1 MRKKIIGFLITIV
14 ILFMVGVNDVFADN
28 DGFSDTIHSIYQ
40 LNQISSAK
48 DDHYNDNSNS
58 YLELDYRS
66 NTKFASAD
74 LPTTTI
80 ARYPRIKHLTGNYYL
95 LTYQRAENGSN
106 TYYQILKW
114 NGTKFTSES
123 KCSKKEPGNC
133 IISQKGRYKKFNV
146 DNLVQ
151 NEFSEEI
158 MDNVYRYYTNADEV
172 VYAENGKIKVL
183 VIEAFRYTYE
193 APSTEGLTEQQKNVI
208 ESNRDKYTY
217 DNYPKHDGLVM
228 KRGTFNDKTYK
239 IDWEEINKCTSER
252 RSTYKKDGT
261 CDKTELIILR
271 GNAWE
276 PSIVKNENK
285 IDVYFSAVSPY
296 GFNTNNPIKKGS
308 SLKSSGVGLLQS
320 IDNGNSWLACD
331 DTSCDIDTATEK
343 DSSDTKKDRKWWHNV
358 ISVYNNGVAQY
369 YAKRISQQS
378 VKDKYTIVE
387 FAGKKFDEGK
397 KYHEKIKNKDVI
409 VDPKRIFTNQMP
421 VATLLNNGK
430 TALAME
436 SEAECRYNE
445 YIDKKG
451 NKGYICNRLPNG
463 NRYNLSFGILS
474 GGQQWTSLKY
484 NQTGSGT
491 STKQSQTFNVFEG
504 SGPYIR
510 QFPSGEIILTYSA
523 IKTSEDN
530 DKVKNVPKTRVL
542 LSDSFTDKLSSNF
555 DSKNFLTVFGDAK
568 TTWSNVELF
577 SSHVA
582 TISTAEVTNN
592 MATEKSYAMN
602 LLIKNALLNHTIKSS
617 NYVSKGDWDDRSG
630 DALFIGSESQAQMSI
645 RAENDNNNIYILS
658 EVLDNT
664 VDSKDAVTIYL
675 SSSNGSNM
683 YKVYA
688 YRNASDK
695 NVYVQKYNAAT
706 KAYES
711 ISSVDSKKFSVL
723 KKNPNNNGYKIEFT
737 IPRSLISGNN
747 IKING
752 MLGNGAVTD
761 TISFTDPKDYNTWI
775 KLKLSDLNLSVT
787 GNPTKWTKDDGIYLS
802 IKASDTQ
809 SKITQITVTDG
820 TVDNDCS
827 KNKKCT
833 VVWESQNGSN
843 NATSSYKVIK
853 NGTYTVE
860 VTDDYQNKITKTIV
874 VNKFDK
880 VAPSIA
886 IGDKAVSQST
896 DQNGSVTIPIK
907 VIEKESGIK
916 SSIDSNLNL
925 IKIKVAGNE
934 VSPKSKTVKLVSS
947 SGGVNNYNLILS
959 GIDASGRVT
968 ATFQSGAAIDVVGN
982 TSASTDI
989 DLKVTVS
996 RKYSL
1001 TYNSTFNGGSTA
1013 NNTTTVVEGSNVDL
1027 KRASSK
1033 SGYEFVG
1040 WNTDQNATSALSSYK
1055 MPAKN
1060 VTLYAIYKK
1069 TLTATFNYYN
1079 SKSETKS
1086 VTIYNKATSGNITSP
1101 AALGTPSGYTFRHYS
1116 TSSAANASKTID
1128 ANNTVTLT
1136 KNVTY
1141 YASYKKN
1148 VDIRFYYHSGTNY
1161 YNNAQ
1166 TYTTVTGVQYI
1177 GYNGLVIDSQL
1188 TTPDVV
1194 QKSTGYYGATYHG
1207 VAASANSHSIASVN
1221 TSRTAYYAFYVS
1233 SVKFHY
1239 YDGSNFV
1246 FSNRDRIA
1254 YSDGSKYVVQISN
1267 PAPTSFDNS
1276 KFKGWSA
1283 VNNKANIVNSNET
1296 SSLFLYAVYEKEIP
1310 ATFNY
1315 YDGTKAATITING
1328 IRTYIIRLGG
1338 TTTINPDI
1346 TVPDAVKAN
1355 RGSYTYRGVSTSSV
1369 ASAQVKTPTTLNNT
1383 YYASYSQPIKVKY
1396 DANGGVGT
1404 VPSESNGTAYMN
1416 YAGVKKGILVT
1427 TSKNPF
1433 TFAGYEFGG
1442 WNTNSDGTGINYNEN
1457 TQYEF
1462 KDSATLFANKS
1473 VVDTSYKVIHKLMN
1487 LDGST
1492 YKTEKEETIKTKSGT
1507 NVTPAVNYY
1516 IGFTSPK
1523 EQTKL
1528 VLADGSTEIIYN
1540 YERNK
1545 YSFNL
1550 NNSLNINVNGST
1562 VSGDYYYG
1570 STIKLNAT
1578 LQEGIVWDRWI
1589 TPNISLIEKPD
1600 SISTSFIMPDYDVEV
1615 MPGVSLNSYT
1625 ISYDL
1630 NGGTL
1635 DEENPSKYS
1644 IEDNIIIYNSPSKV
1658 GYKFTGW
1665 TGSNGEIPELNVTI
1679 NKGSTG
1685 NKTYK
1690 ANYELINYAIEYDL
1704 DGGTLA
1710 KENPNTY
1717 TIESNI
1723 TLNNPVKDGYK
1734 FIGWESENS
1743 EMSKNV
1749 TIPKGSIGNKKY
1761 KAHWEIESYTIEY
1774 NLDGGTLAQDIPE
1787 SYTMYDDTISLDSP
1801 EKVGYTFIGWT
1812 GSNGNTPEMNVS
1824 INKGS
1829 TGNKSYK
1836 ANYELINY
1844 TIEYDLDGGTL
1855 AKPNPST
1862 YTIRSNIITLNNP
1875 EKIGN
1880 IFAGW
1885 ELAETGEISNI
1896 VSIESGSIG
1905 NKKYIAHWINEPYT
1919 IEYDLNGGTLEKEN
1933 PYIYTIDTEDILLNN
1948 PTKYGYEFIGWT
1960 GSNGSTPEIN
1970 VKIIKGSTED
1980 KSFVANYKL
1989 IDYKINYDLNGG
2001 ALEKTNPETYT
2012 IDTGD
2017 ILLNNPIKSGY
2028 EFTGWS
2034 LNDSDELNKS
2044 VIIPKGSSGDRNYVA
2059 HFEPISYRI
2068 EYDLNDGTLEN
2079 DNPTSYTIESDEI
2092 VLNNPSKIGYTFI
2105 GWTGSNGKTPELNV
2119 RISKGSINDKNYTAN
2134 WIERTDTKYTIKYYL
2149 QDINSSSYSVQDDL
2163 TKVKTG
2169 VTESTV
2175 IIDSQIEKVK
2185 GFTFEKAKV
2194 DNKEVS
2200 STNILADGSRVIE
2213 LYYSRNKYTITL
2225 KNDDGIKS
2233 VNGSGTYS
2241 FGESVTIDAIEKDDY
2256 EFTKWVGSNEVTE
2269 KRYTFIMPDANLTYT
2284 AQSSLVSLGENIYMV
2299 RLDSTGSDNS
2309 GTTRFYYE
2317 YDKSAVINGTEVYYY
2332 NDSKLKQPLTNGVKV
2347 AIPSKKGYT
2356 FDGYYSK
2363 ENGSGIKYVNSDGT
2377 IINDRY
2383 KVKDNST
2390 LYANWKSKVFTIK
2403 LNNSDDSYISDDERN
2418 NRTNTIYL
2426 KYGDGIYLDSDL
2438 TKKMTYTTNK
2448 IVKPNI
2454 TYKIKYHT
2462 NFSEEEDE
2470 INDLSVNYE
2479 FDGYYDGNKK
2489 LIDSDGLITKEF
2501 TNKYFSENSEI
2512 YLKAATKKVELPIIE
2527 RYEYAFDGWYT
2538 EQYGGTKID
2547 NKYNLMNNKITD
2559 IYACWLSKPL
2569 ITSMSNDWTND
2580 NVTISLLKS
2589 SYSDSG
2595 KIKYQYYLSKTNDV
2609 PSKDDIGWNDV
2620 ISDDNTVNISTNGKY
2635 YIFYKAISS
2644 NNAEIISNY
2653 ETVKIDK
2660 VKPTINLSAYKK
2672 GLNVTVNSNEWTNSY
2687 LEFKFGSLSS
2697 GPSGGTIYYCIGEN
2711 CIPSIPISP
2720 NTAIPVESTN
2730 IMTGIY
2736 KVRYR
2741 AVSGAGTLGDINE
2754 FIAKVDTIKP
2764 TIKVENVPTKWVSE
2778 ARLKISIKDQESGV
2792 KYLQV
2797 SNKII
2802 NAKNNEVEYIV
2813 TKNGT
2818 FDICAV
2824 DNVNNKSE
2832 IEHVT
2837 INYIDNEKPS
2847 KPKIISSSKSGS
2859 KVDSKVSILLEGST
2873 ALSGIKGYE
2882 YSINDG
2888 KFDTYN
2894 ITDGIQLDK
2903 PGKYKV
2909 LVRSVSNSGLKSDT
2923 EEFTIEIQS
2932 KQLKVIKSTDKKVNE
2947 DIIVKLVS
2955 DVEIKEANS
2964 DWTLSD
2970 DKKELTKTFSEN
2982 TSKEGELVRVVDIN
2996 GIVIEQRVI
3005 VDNID
3010 KEKPKLLDYVNE
3022 GTYKDMTLNFDKKI
3036 TDLTVV
3042 KDGKKIEYKIGSNKK
3057 LTEPGNYI
3065 ITAKDEANNISTY
3078 NITLAKNGQHVES
3091 KNTNYIYL
3099 IIGLIVIIFTTIFIL
3114 FVTKRKN
3121 RKV

>member
-14 ILFMVGVNDVFADN
+14 ILFIIGVNDVFADN
-28 DGFSDTIHSIYQ
+28 DGFSDTIHSIYE
-40 LNQISSAK
+40 LNQIPSAK
-48 DDHYNDNSNS
+48 DDHAGDYENS
-58 YLELDYRS
+58 YLEFNKAS
-66 NTKFASAD
+66 TKEFGGQTELAF
-74 LPTTTI
+74 
-80 ARYPRIKHLTGNYYL
+80 YPRIKKLKDNYYML
-95 LTYQRAENGSN
+95 MYQRLDNGTTTYYSIVKRYKDSENGLWTWKLINQGLISSTGGYGDNKSN
-106 TYYQILKW
+106 NKRL
-114 NGTKFTSES
+114 
-123 KCSKKEPGNC
+123 
-133 IISQKGRYKKFNV
+133 
-146 DNLVQ
+146 
-151 NEFSEEI
+151 
-158 MDNVYRYYTNADEV
+158 YTNADAV
-172 VYAENGKIKVL
+172 VYEENKQIKILL
-183 VIEAFRYTYE
+183 VETFRYDDTNTTTRVPYRCFKKGDPIKRVCSSRDACLTKTY
-193 APSTEGLTEQQKNVI
+193 LDKNNKKINIVTYDK
-208 ESNRDKYTY
+208 EKDKYKV
-217 DNYPKHDGLVM
+217 DNGYICDSIGDNEANPQLDGIVM
-228 KRGTFNDKTYK
+228 KVGTFKADKEK
-239 IDWEEINKCTSER
+239 IEWDNINSCKPETKA
-252 RSTYKKDGT
+252 RSTYTTKGD
-261 CDKTELIILR
+261 CDKKELIILK

-276 PSIVKNENK
+276 PSIIKQGKK

-296 GFNTNNPIKKGS
+296 GFNANNGITNDRLK
-308 SLKSSGVGLLQS
+308 KSSGVGLL
-320 IDNGNSWLACD
+320 
-331 DTSCDIDTATEK
+331 TST
-343 DSSDTKKDRKWWHNV
+343 
-358 ISVYNNGVAQY
+358 NNGETWNACTTNINEKKEEKSVCSVANWEKNVNSTTKDDVNKY
-369 YAKRISQQS
+369 YAKRISQQNIAS
-378 VKDKYTIVE
+378 
-387 FAGKKFDEGK
+387 
-397 KYHEKIKNKDVI
+397 KNI
-409 VDPKRIFTNQMP
+409 EQGRIFTNQMP
-421 VATLLNNGK
+421 VATLLNNGRTVFVTESRYRDEPTDNK
-430 TALAME
+430 DDDGNNFKISFASLSAGNTWVALTKKLQG
-436 SEAECRYNE
+436 NE
-445 YIDKKG
+445 K
-451 NKGYICNRLPNG
+451 
-463 NRYNLSFGILS
+463 SA
-474 GGQQWTSLKY
+474 T
-484 NQTGSGT
+484 QT
-491 STKQSQTFNVFEG
+491 QTFNVFDG

-510 QFPSGEIILTYSA
+510 QFPSGETILAYGARKRANEEDTAKIRVRIGDNNATY
-523 IKTSEDN
+523 TSFAKKEE
-530 DKVKNVPKTRVL
+530 R
-542 LSDSFTDKLSSNF
+542 
-555 DSKNFLTVFGDAK
+555 TVFDF
-568 TTWSNVELF
+568 TSLWPSIEIS
-577 SSHVA
+577 SSHIA
-582 TISTAEVTNN
+582 TIVAPN
-592 MATEKSYAMN
+592 ATYKDGKYTKSSINVKDAY
-602 LLIKNALLNHTIKSS
+602 LNHTIKSS
-617 NYVSKGDWDDRSG
+617 NYISKSDWSEQNDRLG
-630 DALFIGSESQAQMSI
+630 DALFIGSKSYARMSI

-664 VDSKDAVTIYL
+664 VQNEDAVTIYL
-675 SSSNGSNM
+675 SDSNGSNM
-683 YKVYA
+683 YKIYA
-688 YRNASDK
+688 YRNDSDK
-695 NVYVQKYNAAT
+695 NVHVQKYNATT
-706 KAYES
+706 KKYEN
-711 ISSVDSKKFSVL
+711 ISSVDNKKFLVRKYNKSTGND
-723 KKNPNNNGYKIEFT
+723 KGYKIEFT
-737 IPRSLISGNN
+737 IPKSLIPPDKENG
-747 IKING
+747 IKINA
-752 MLGNGAVTD
+752 MLKNAYFDNKGEVQSKTD
-761 TISFTDPKDYNTWI
+761 TIDFLETDKIDYETNYKKWI
-775 KLKLSDLNLSVT
+775 TLRLSDLKLTVT
-787 GNPTKWTKDDGIYLS
+787 GNPTKWTKVDGINLL
-802 IKASDTQ
+802 INASDNQ
-809 SKITQITVTDG
+809 SNITKIAVYDET
-820 TVDNDCS
+820 
-827 KNKKCT
+827 NKSSTIWKP
-833 VVWESQNGSN
+833 ENSN
-843 NATSSYKVIK
+843 NELTSYTVKN

-886 IGDKAVSQST
+886 IGDKAVSQRT

-925 IKIKVAGNE
+925 IKIKVAGKE
-934 VSPKSKTVKLVSS
+934 VSPKSKIVKLVSS

-1013 NNTTTVVEGSNVDL
+1013 NYTTKVVEGSNVDL

-1040 WNTDQNATSALSSYK
+1040 WNTSENATSALSSYK
-1055 MPAKN
+1055 MPAKD

-1079 SKSETKS
+1079 SKSETRS

-1101 AALGTPSGYTFRHYS
+1101 STLGTPSGYTFRHYS
-1116 TSSAANASKTID
+1116 TSSAANAEKTVY

-1136 KNVTY
+1136 RNITY
-1141 YASYKKN
+1141 YASYKRN

-1166 TYTTVTGVQYI
+1166 TYTTVTGVQYL

-1194 QKSTGYYGATYHG
+1194 KNSTGYYGATYHG
-1207 VAASANSHSIASVN
+1207 VAASANSYSRTSVN
-1221 TSRTAYYAFYVS
+1221 TSRTAYYAFYIS

-1246 FSNRDRIA
+1246 SSNRDRIA

-1267 PAPTSFDNS
+1267 PSPTSFDTS

-1310 ATFNY
+1310 AMFNY

-1346 TVPDAVKAN
+1346 TVPAAVKAN

-1404 VPSESNGTAYMN
+1404 VPAESNGTAYMN

-1492 YKTEKEETIKTKSGT
+1492 YKTEKEEIIKTKSGT

-1540 YERNK
+1540 YVRNK

-1550 NNSLNINVNGST
+1550 NNSLNINLNGST
-1562 VSGDYYYG
+1562 VSDDYYYG

-1589 TPNISLIEKPD
+1589 TPNISLIKNPN
-1600 SISTSFIMPDYDVEV
+1600 SISTSFVMPDYDVEV
-1615 MPGVSLNSYT
+1615 TPGVSLNSYT

-1658 GYKFTGW
+1658 GYTFTGW
-1665 TGSNGEIPELNVTI
+1665 TGSNGDIPELNVTI

-1685 NKTYK
+1685 NKKYK

-1704 DGGTLA
+1704 DGGTLE

-1723 TLNNPVKDGYK
+1723 ILNNPLKDGYK

-1743 EMSKNV
+1743 EISKNV
-1749 TIPKGSIGNKKY
+1749 IIPKGSIGNKKY
-1761 KAHWEIESYTIEY
+1761 KAHWGIESYTIEY

-1787 SYTMYDDTISLDSP
+1787 SYTMFDDTILLGSP

-1812 GSNGNTPEMNVS
+1812 GSNGNTPEMNVT

-1933 PYIYTIDTEDILLNN
+1933 PGIYKIDTEDILLNN

-1960 GSNGSTPEIN
+1960 GSNGKTPEIN
-1970 VKIIKGSTED
+1970 VKINKGSTED

-1989 IDYKINYDLNGG
+1989 IDYKILYDLNGG
-2001 ALEKTNPETYT
+2001 ALERTNPETYT

-2044 VIIPKGSSGDRNYVA
+2044 VIISKGSSGDRNYVA

-2092 VLNNPSKIGYTFI
+2092 VLNNPSKVGYTFI

-2163 TKVKTG
+2163 TKIKTG

-2332 NDSKLKQPLTNGVKV
+2332 NDSKLKQPLTNGVKI

-2363 ENGSGIKYVNSDGT
+2363 ENGSGTKYVNSDGT
-2377 IINDRY
+2377 IVNDRY
-2383 KVKDNST
+2383 KIKDNST

-2403 LNNSDDSYISDDERN
+2403 LSNSDDSYISDDERN

-2454 TYKIKYHT
+2454 TYRIKYHT
-2462 NFSEEEDE
+2462 NFSEEDDE
-2470 INDLSVNYE
+2470 VKDLSINYA

-2512 YLKAATKKVELPIIE
+2512 YLKATTKKIELPIIE
-2527 RYEYAFDGWYT
+2527 RDEYAFDGWYT

-2569 ITSMSNDWTND
+2569 ITSMSNDWTKD
-2580 NVTISLLKS
+2580 SVTISLLKS

-2595 KIKYQYYLSKTNDV
+2595 KIKYQYYLSKTNGV

-2653 ETVKIDK
+2653 ETIKIDK

-2778 ARLKISIKDQESGV
+2778 ARLKIRIKDQESGV

-2818 FDICAV
+2818 FDICVV

-2847 KPKIISSSKSGS
+2847 KPKFVSSSKNGS
-2859 KVDSKVSILLEGST
+2859 KVDSKVSILLEGSS

-2888 KFDTYN
+2888 KFDAYN
-2894 ITDGIQLDK
+2894 VTDGIQLDK
-2903 PGKYKV
+2903 PGKYRV
-2909 LVRSVSNSGLKSDT
+2909 LARSVSNSGLRSDT
-2923 EEFTIEIQS
+2923 EKFTIEIQS

-2955 DVEIKEANS
+2955 DVEIKEANG

-2970 DKKELTKTFSEN
+2970 DKKVLTKTFSEN
-2982 TSKEGELVRVVDIN
+2982 TSKYGELVRVVDIN

-3010 KEKPKLLDYVNE
+3010 KEKPKLLYYIDE
-3022 GTYKDMTLNFDKKI
+3022 GIYKDMTLNFDEKI

-3057 LTEPGNYI
+3057 LTEPGNYV

-3099 IIGLIVIIFTTIFIL
+3099 IIGLIVIIFTTIVIL